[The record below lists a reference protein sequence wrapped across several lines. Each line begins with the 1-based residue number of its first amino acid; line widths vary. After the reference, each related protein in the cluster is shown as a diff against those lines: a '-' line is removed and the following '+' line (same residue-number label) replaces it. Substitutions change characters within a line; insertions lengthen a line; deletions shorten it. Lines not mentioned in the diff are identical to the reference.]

1 MTNYTGAI
9 DLRGD
14 TDTFSQFLTA
24 GRTYYIE
31 LEADGSDLDPLLRLF
46 LSGDRLQTN
55 DDGGDGL
62 NSRIVF
68 RPTVSG
74 TYEFETAAF
83 ADSSTGDYVL
93 RVNKDDFRG
102 TPDGVGAA
110 GAVGG
115 DRLPDTG
122 AITFVEDRD
131 VFSTVLVAGL
141 RYSVT
146 QTGVDGGGGT
156 LSDPSLRLLDATGL
170 VLARNDDSNG
180 TRDAAL
186 DYRATLNETVY
197 VEAGT
202 AGGTGTYTVDVGIGR
217 ATVRDDFVTGTRYAD
232 AINGIGGDDD
242 IRGEAGDDYLFGG
255 SGNDRLRGGSG
266 EDTLVG
272 WIGADELIGGRGDY
286 VYLFTAASDSTFAG
300 PDLILWGDGAPPM
313 EGVGVRGGDRIDV
326 STLDANLNVRG
337 NQAFRFGET
346 DIQGLSLYNS
356 GRDTVVRANTDEDAA
371 FEFFLR
377 IQDGSVT
384 AQDYARADF
393 LL

>member
-1 MTNYTGAI
+1 MTNHTGEI
-9 DLRGD
+9 DLIGD
-14 TDTFSQFLTA
+14 TDTFRQFLTA

-31 LEADGSDLDPLLRLF
+31 LEAVDLDHDPLLRLF
-46 LSGDRLQTN
+46 RLGERLQTN

-74 TYEFETAAF
+74 AYEFETAAF
-83 ADSSTGDYVL
+83 SDSSTGDYVL
-93 RVNKDDFRG
+93 RVNEDDFRG

-131 VFSTVLVAGL
+131 VFSAVLVAGL
-141 RYSVT
+141 RYAVT
-146 QTGVDGGGGT
+146 QTGVDGGRGT
-156 LSDPSLRLLDATGL
+156 LNDPSLRLLDSTGL
-170 VLARNDDSNG
+170 VLAQNDDSSG
-180 TRDAAL
+180 TRDSAI

-202 AGGTGTYTVDVGIGR
+202 AGGAGTYTVDVGIGR
-217 ATVRDDFVTGTRYAD
+217 ATIRDDFVSGTRYAD
-232 AINGIGGDDD
+232 AINGLGGDDD
-242 IRGEAGDDYLFGG
+242 IRGNAGDDYLFGG
-255 SGNDRLRGGSG
+255 TGTDILRGGTG
-266 EDTLVG
+266 DDTLVG
-272 WIGADELIGGRGDY
+272 WPGADELIGGRGADIF
-286 VYLFTAASDSTFAG
+286 VFTAASDSTFASH
-300 PDLILWGDGAPPM
+300 DRILWGDGAAPM

-326 STLDANLNVRG
+326 STLEANLNVSG

-371 FEFFLR
+371 YEFFLR